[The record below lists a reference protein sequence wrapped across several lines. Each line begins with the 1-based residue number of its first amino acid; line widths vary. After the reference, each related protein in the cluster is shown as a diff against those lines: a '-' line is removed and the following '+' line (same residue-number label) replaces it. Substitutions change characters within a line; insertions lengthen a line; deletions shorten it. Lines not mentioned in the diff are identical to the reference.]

1 MRTSRLLLK
10 TRRETPAD
18 ARVISHR
25 LMLRAAIIRPLAS
38 GLYSWL
44 PLGVRVL
51 RRIETIVREEMQRAG
66 AQELL
71 MPMVQPAGLW
81 QESGRWEEYGPE
93 LLRFADRHNHP
104 CCLGPTHEEVVTDI
118 VRKELGGRRQLP
130 LNLFQIQHKFRDE
143 IRPRFG
149 VMRAREFIMKDA
161 YSFHLSAECLAQ
173 GYEQM
178 RQAYSRA
185 FDRIGLDWR
194 MVEADNGSIG
204 GTSSHEFHVLASSG
218 EDAIAVSDGGDYAAN
233 LETAACPPGQL
244 AADGDQQLQELATP
258 GITTIAAL
266 AKFLDIKP
274 RQTIKTLMVEAA
286 PESGLQLVAL
296 VLRGDHDLNPIK
308 AGRLQ
313 QVAKPLRMASAERIT
328 EVMGAPPG
336 SLGPAALDAKKVG
349 LVVDHAAAAECNIT
363 AGANREGFH
372 YTGIQWHRDCG
383 APPCA
388 DLRLAGPGD
397 PSPDGRGRLQIL
409 RGIEVGHI
417 FQLGDKYARALGL
430 AVQDESGDD
439 RVLQMG
445 CYGIGITR
453 IAAAAIEQ
461 SHDERGIIW
470 PDSIAPHRIALIGL
484 GGHRDQAVREACE
497 RLYQELC
504 DRGLDVLYF
513 DGPQR
518 PGVMLADADLIGI
531 PHRLVVGAKS
541 LAKSMAEYSTRRQS
555 RAVQEWPLQEA
566 AARLAKQAG

>member
-1 MRTSRLLLK
+1 MRTSRLLLR
-10 TRRETPAD
+10 TVRETPAD
-18 ARVISHR
+18 AAVISHR

-51 RRIETIVREEMQRAG
+51 RRIEAIVREEMERAG

-71 MPMVQPAGLW
+71 MPMVQPAELW
-81 QESGRWEEYGPE
+81 RESGRWDEYGPE
-93 LLRFADRHNHP
+93 LLRFADRHGHP

-118 VRKELGGRRQLP
+118 VRRELGGRRQLP

-149 VMRAREFIMKDA
+149 VMRAREFVMKDA
-161 YSFHLSAECLAQ
+161 YSFHLSAECLAR

-204 GTSSHEFHVLASSG
+204 GSSSHEFHVLASSG
-218 EDAIAVSDGGDYAAN
+218 EDSIAVSDDGDYAAN
-233 LETAACPPGQL
+233 LETVPCPPAAL
-244 AADGDQQLQELATP
+244 AADGDRQLEELATP
-258 GITTIAAL
+258 GITTIDAL
-266 AKFLDIKP
+266 AKFLKIQP
-274 RQTIKTLMVEAA
+274 QHTLKTLMVEAA

-296 VLRGDHDLNPIK
+296 MLRGDHSLNPIK
-308 AGRLQ
+308 AERLG
-313 QVAKPLRMASAERIT
+313 QVAKPLRMATAGRIR

-336 SLGPAALDAKKVG
+336 SLGPVGLDAARVG
-349 LVVDHAAAAECNIT
+349 LVVDHGAAAQRDMT

-372 YTGIQWHRDCG
+372 YKGIQWRRDCG

-388 DLRLAGPGD
+388 DLRMAGRGD
-397 PSPDGRGRLQIL
+397 AAPDGRGRLQIL

-430 AVQDESGDD
+430 SAQDESGADS
-439 RVLQMG
+439 VLQMG

-461 SHDERGIIW
+461 GHDERGIIW
-470 PDSIAPHRIALIGL
+470 PDSIAPYRIALIGL
-484 GGHRDQAVREACE
+484 GGRDDRAVRAACE
-497 RLYQELC
+497 QLYKELC
-504 DRGLDVLYF
+504 ELRLDVLYF
-513 DGPQR
+513 DRPQR

-541 LAKSMAEYSTRRQS
+541 LARSVAEYSTRRQS

-566 AARLAKQAG
+566 AARLADQLG